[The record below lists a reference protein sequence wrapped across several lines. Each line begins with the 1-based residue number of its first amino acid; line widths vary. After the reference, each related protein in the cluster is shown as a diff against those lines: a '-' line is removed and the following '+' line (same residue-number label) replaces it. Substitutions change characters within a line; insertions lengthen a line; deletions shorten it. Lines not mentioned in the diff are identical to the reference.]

1 MKGVVT
7 TFKIAAAVM
16 LLAAGS
22 YSRAQER
29 ASNSSAAPSTTIG
42 SIEPDYRVGAGDS
55 IAISVWKEP
64 EVSGVVSVRPDGKI
78 SLALLNDLYVDGMT
92 PMEIQKLV
100 TEKLT
105 PYITNPN
112 VTVTVKEIRSRRVYV
127 LGEVGRPG
135 SYQVLQ
141 PTTILQMLTEAGGL
155 KPYAKAKSIYLLRT
169 ENGRQKKY
177 PFNYKV
183 ALKGEKMEQNILVQ
197 PGDTIVV
204 P

>member
-169 ENGRQKKY
+169 
-177 PFNYKV
+177 
-183 ALKGEKMEQNILVQ
+183 
-197 PGDTIVV
+197 
-204 P
+204 